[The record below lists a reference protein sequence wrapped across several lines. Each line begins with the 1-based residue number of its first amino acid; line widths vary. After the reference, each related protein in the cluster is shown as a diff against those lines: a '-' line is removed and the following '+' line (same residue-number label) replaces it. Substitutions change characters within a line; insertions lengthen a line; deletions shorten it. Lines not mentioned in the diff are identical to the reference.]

1 MKAWNHWKFKG
12 KWRIQM
18 VTYQTGWWIM
28 SAGTC
33 TSRRDAYPKLKAGI
47 EVIQKIMFAKS
58 HGKQW
63 HIHKTPDTKN
73 LSPSDGSS
81 SQGSGTK
88 INHHINIINHGTSW
102 DIMGPWDMKPPQP
115 SKPTSIFP
123 AFLGIPNSPVSG
135 TRFAKSRRSVEWN
148 AGSARW
154 ETWQRSWRIWYSN
167 QLSHGCFN
175 RNAYNGLLKQSPHSR
190 GSILNP
196 RYIYIYLKQ
205 QGFFSLLNW
214 M

>member
-1 MKAWNHWKFKG
+1 
-12 KWRIQM
+12 
-18 VTYQTGWWIM
+18 
-28 SAGTC
+28 
-33 TSRRDAYPKLKAGI
+33 
-47 EVIQKIMFAKS
+47 
-58 HGKQW
+58 
-63 HIHKTPDTKN
+63 
-73 LSPSDGSS
+73 
-81 SQGSGTK
+81 
-88 INHHINIINHGTSW
+88 
-102 DIMGPWDMKPPQP
+102 MGPWDMKPPQP

-196 RYIYIYLKQ
+196 RYIYIYTLNNE
-205 QGFFSLLNW
+205 GFFHCSTGCNYNDLWWVLFLSWASWWHFEWIKWNKVYITLNVS
-214 M
+214 MSDVHMALSINATH